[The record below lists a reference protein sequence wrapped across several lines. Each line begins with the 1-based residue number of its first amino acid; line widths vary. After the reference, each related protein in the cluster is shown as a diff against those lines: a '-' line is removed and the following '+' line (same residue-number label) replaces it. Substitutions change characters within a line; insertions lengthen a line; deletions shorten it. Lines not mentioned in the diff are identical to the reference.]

1 MISWL
6 KSVVVVRAERQM
18 LGTTASNQ
26 GWTVPSDA
34 DAPLRAFLDIHN
46 MLPTADKTMVESA
59 SAEGGAPVGYELRQA
74 NAPST
79 RPSQWSA
86 DAQPQTDPEYME
98 RLEAVLRA
106 GPSG

>member
-1 MISWL
+1 MVW
-6 KSVVVVRAERQM
+6 AERQM

-46 MLPTADKTMVESA
+46 MLPAADKSTADAKSSLTSVEG

-79 RPSQWSA
+79 RPSPWSA
-86 DAQPQTDPEYME
+86 DAQPQTDPAYME

>member
-1 MISWL
+1 M
-6 KSVVVVRAERQM
+6 AES
-18 LGTTASNQ
+18 G
-26 GWTVPSDA
+26 
-34 DAPLRAFLDIHN
+34 
-46 MLPTADKTMVESA
+46 SA
-59 SAEGGAPVGYELRQA
+59 GGGAPVGYELRQA

-79 RPSQWSA
+79 RPSPWSA

>member
-1 MISWL
+1 M
-6 KSVVVVRAERQM
+6 VRAERQM

-34 DAPLRAFLDIHN
+34 DAPLRAFLDVHN
-46 MLPTADKTMVESA
+46 MLPTVDKTMAESA

-79 RPSQWSA
+79 RPSPWSA